1 MHKAGEFELMLEPAE
16 ASERLR
22 DHVAALDADSGI
34 GSGAYKN
41 RRIATELRDVL
52 AMTEGGQV

>member
-1 MHKAGEFELMLEPAE
+1 MHKAGEFELMLTPAD
-16 ASERLR
+16 AIERLR
-22 DHVAALDADSGI
+22 DFVAALDADGEV
-34 GSGAYKN
+34 GSGPYKN